1 MPSIIKER
9 SGYAIS
15 SDGLV
20 FSVLKNKILE
30 QREPFI
36 NKDGYAVIKI
46 CHLNKP
52 RLCKVHRLVA
62 EAFLPNPEN
71 KPVVN
76 HINGI
81 RNDNRVKNLE
91 WATVQENNQHAYT
104 VNGRIGPRTGIVNE
118 ENPTI
123 RPVIQLCE
131 QLVPVKFWWSAFQAG
146 AELSC
151 PSTHITRVC
160 KGRRKHTR
168 GFAWRYATQEEIETE
183 RANLTKGLLL

>member
-1 MPSIIKER
+1 MPSIIKEFEN
-9 SGYAIS
+9 YAIS
-15 SDGLV
+15 SDGLL
-20 FSVLKNKILE
+20 FSVSENKTLV
-30 QREPFI
+30 QRIPRI
-36 NKDGYAVIKI
+36 DKDGYAVIK
-46 CHLNKP
+46 LSLSGKAKM
-52 RLCKVHRLVA
+52 CKIHRLVA

-91 WATVQENNQHAYT
+91 WATIQENNQHAYS
-104 VNGRIGPRTGIVNE
+104 VNGRIGPRTGVVNE
-118 ENPTI
+118 DNPTV

-131 QLVPVKFWWSAFQAG
+131 RLAPVKFWWSAFQAG

-160 KGRRKHTR
+160 KGKRKHTR
-168 GFAWRYATQEEIETE
+168 GFAWRYATQEEIESE
-183 RANLTKGLLL
+183 RANLTKGSL